1 MAFDVPSVR
10 EREIVGRRERERGRG
25 RERRGIEGEELARER
40 ERERGEKYYVKYPYA
55 FCRSIYVRIQ
65 GYM

>member
-10 EREIVGRRERERGRG
+10 ERERVGGRERERGRG

-40 ERERGEKYYVKYPYA
+40 ERREVL
-55 FCRSIYVRIQ
+55 C
-65 GYM
+65 